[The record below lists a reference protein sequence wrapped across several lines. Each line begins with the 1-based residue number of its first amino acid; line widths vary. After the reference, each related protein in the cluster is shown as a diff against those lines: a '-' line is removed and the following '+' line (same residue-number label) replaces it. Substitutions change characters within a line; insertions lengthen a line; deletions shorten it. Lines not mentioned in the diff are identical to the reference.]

1 MKVNKQTFTLVFD
14 KEYYLAG
21 FDPYD
26 TDSVSQSFSAQIK
39 TKPKKEYGI
48 KKQMRKIKFWFYSL
62 CYIQCLS
69 QKESDEVVTRWFRI
83 KMNKYKK

>member
-1 MKVNKQTFTLVFD
+1 MIGTDKQTFTLVFG
-14 KEYYLAG
+14 KEYYLGG

-48 KKQMRKIKFWFYSL
+48 KKIKGFNRVVNIGWS
-62 CYIQCLS
+62 YIT
-69 QKESDEVVTRWFRI
+69 ERV
-83 KMNKYKK
+83 